1 MGRVVKI
8 WDMGTK
14 GNSDSA
20 YRAPNGRY
28 YSTKAVYD
36 AMVQKNT
43 ERQRCIDA
51 IRALL
56 GYEDGM
62 KPNTYIFKLLK
73 EIEPYGYDVIYETI
87 HTKAKDICWAFS
99 KKSFNDETGKIKY
112 MFAIINN
119 SIMDVYKNK
128 QATTEA
134 ERKQAEVIEIRDY
147 QRGLE
152 ESKTDYNIRGTSGKG
167 RDVSNLLGD
176 E

>member
-128 QATTEA
+128 QAEDYNKKKSA
-134 ERKQAEVIEIRDY
+134 QIIEIDDF
-147 QRGLE
+147 QPKKQ
-152 ESKTDYNIRGTSGKG
+152 KTKDISRWLDN
-167 RDVSNLLGD
+167 D
-176 E
+176 